1 MLVGVET
8 VYVLRNSTAVS
19 EVLDSPSTGRSS
31 KGDVYRSRKTVV
43 LCFLTYIHRCSFT
56 QICVHIYIYINIYN
70 YIYIFICI
78 YGYKYYICIQIC
90 VYIYIFKLGWLH
102 VPRKPLL
109 PLPLRWTQWQK
120 HPQGC
125 AFFRWCIG
133 RSDRRLGPSGDN
145 SEIPPFPVV
154 LFIFGW
160 KNFVLLTFLGNFY
173 WNINSV
179 IFENGFY
186 SYLTCFSC
194 LKFAAHLNDYSTIF
208 CATKV
213 SLRAITT
220 F

>member
-1 MLVGVET
+1 MLIYWRVLQPPSHSR
-8 VYVLRNSTAVS
+8 VYASWSRNGICSA
-19 EVLDSPSTGRSS
+19 EFYRGLWGFGQPL
-31 KGDVYRSRKTVV
+31 KGGGVV
-43 LCFLTYIHRCSFT
+43 LCNWEAQKAMFIDRKRRWCCVFSLTFID
-56 QICVHIYIYINIYN
+56 VHLHKYVYIYIYIL
-70 YIYIFICI
+70 
-78 YGYKYYICIQIC
+78 
-90 VYIYIFKLGWLH
+90 IFKLGWLH

-133 RSDRRLGPSGDN
+133 HSDRRPGPSGDN

-154 LFIFGW
+154 LFIFEW
-160 KNFVLLTFLGNFY
+160 KKNLVLLTFLGNFY